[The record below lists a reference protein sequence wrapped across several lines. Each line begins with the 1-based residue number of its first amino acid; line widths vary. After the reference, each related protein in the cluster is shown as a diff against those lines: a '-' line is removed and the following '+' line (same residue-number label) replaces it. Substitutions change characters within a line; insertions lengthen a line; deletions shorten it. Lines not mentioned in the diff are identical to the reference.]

1 MLRCPSA
8 STPGIPNP
16 HGLTLWNCHEEIQN
30 QGTSSK
36 RKHETL
42 TTLSMFTP
50 IYWKVKTECAGGFRH
65 QVAAAYDTQVTRHK
79 CMGQHLNT
87 SFANQK
93 RILKAKS
100 NISKQSIVLLRKNET
115 FCFEKLFHSRLE
127 HNLRVLDWRKLLP
140 RIFRYARVERSSSG
154 GQNGDSKEHC
164 EEQV

>member
-50 IYWKVKTECAGGFRH
+50 IYWKVKTECAGGCRH

-93 RILKAKS
+93 RILTAKS
-100 NISKQSIVLLRKNET
+100 NISKQSIVLLRKKWN
-115 FCFEKLFHSRLE
+115 
-127 HNLRVLDWRKLLP
+127 VLLWKTLSFPLGTQFTSPGLKKTATENISIRTRRK
-140 RIFRYARVERSSSG
+140 I
-154 GQNGDSKEHC
+154 
-164 EEQV
+164 